1 MTSSDDLNALEGHEF
16 APALYEVTEDQ
27 IKKFAAAIGDGATAN
42 GKFAPPTMAALYGLS
57 AVGSLLALD
66 EVSPYL
72 DRVIHADQELTW
84 ERPVIAGESL
94 TTNGRVSKVRQ
105 RSGAWF
111 VTVESET
118 SDASGARVGTSVSTL
133 VIGGAQ

>member
-1 MTSSDDLNALEGHEF
+1 MTSGNSLVHLEGHEF
-16 APALYEVTEDQ
+16 PPAVFEVTREQ
-27 IKKFAAAIGDGATAN
+27 INQFATAV
-42 GKFAPPTMAALYGLS
+42 GDKSFHGGEAAPPTMAALYGLS

-66 EVSPYL
+66 EIRPHL

-84 ERPVIAGESL
+84 KRPVMAGESL
-94 TTNGRVSKVRQ
+94 TTAGRVSRVRE

-118 SDASGARVGTSVSTL
+118 RDASGTEVGTSVSTL
-133 VIGGAQ
+133 VIGGAK